1 MFVFHR
7 SIIPDTKTG
16 VSSRM
21 ISGIVAV
28 AACMLVLSGCE
39 EAFQNKADSAKE
51 KAEKQYEEGNFQA
64 AINFYEASLDGEEKS
79 ADIHYK
85 MALIYDEKLKQPV
98 SAIHHFQ
105 RYLDLAPKGMHA
117 KDARNFIKEDELK
130 LIPSL
135 TNGAML
141 TQDDAARLKND
152 NLALRKQLTELRA
165 MPRYSQQKG
174 GNTGDATQKPIPP
187 GARTYVVEPGDTL
200 ASISRKFY
208 KNAAG
213 WKDIE
218 DANFN
223 SLGGKVKLKPG
234 MTLIIP

>member
-1 MFVFHR
+1 MSVFHR
-7 SIIPDTKTG
+7 MIPL
-16 VSSRM
+16 
-21 ISGIVAV
+21 
-28 AACMLVLSGCE
+28 AACLLLLAGCD
-39 EAFQNKADSAKE
+39 EAFQNGNARAKE
-51 KAEKQYEEGNFQA
+51 NAEKKYGEGDFHA
-64 AINFYEASLDGEEKS
+64 AINFYEAALDGTEKS
-79 ADIHYK
+79 AEIHYR

-105 RYLDLAPKGMHA
+105 RYLDLDPKGAHA
-117 KDARNFIKEDELK
+117 RDARNFIKEDEFK
-130 LIPSL
+130 LVTSQS
-135 TNGAML
+135 NGAML
-141 TQDDAARLKND
+141 TQEDAVRLKND
-152 NLALRKQLTELRA
+152 NLMLRKQLTELRA
-165 MPRYSQQKG
+165 MPRFNSARG
-174 GNTGDATQKPIPP
+174 GGDATQKPIPP

-208 KNAAG
+208 KNSER

>member
-1 MFVFHR
+1 M
-7 SIIPDTKTG
+7 T
-16 VSSRM
+16 
-21 ISGIVAV
+21 
-28 AACMLVLSGCE
+28 ACLLALSGCD
-39 EAFQNKADSAKE
+39 EAFQNNSARARE
-51 KAEKQYEEGNFQA
+51 TAEKKFSEGDFSA
-64 AINFYEASLDGEEKS
+64 ALGFYEASLDGTAKS
-79 ADIHYK
+79 ADIHYR
-85 MALIYDEKLKQPV
+85 MALIYDDKLKQPV

-105 RYLDLAPKGMHA
+105 RYLDLAPKGSHA

-130 LIPSL
+130 LVGSL

-141 TQDDAARLKND
+141 TQEDAARLKND

-165 MPRYSQQKG
+165 MPRYSGQKG
-174 GNTGDATQKPIPP
+174 GTAGDATQKPIPP

-208 KNAAG
+208 KNTG
-213 WKDIE
+213 NWKDIE